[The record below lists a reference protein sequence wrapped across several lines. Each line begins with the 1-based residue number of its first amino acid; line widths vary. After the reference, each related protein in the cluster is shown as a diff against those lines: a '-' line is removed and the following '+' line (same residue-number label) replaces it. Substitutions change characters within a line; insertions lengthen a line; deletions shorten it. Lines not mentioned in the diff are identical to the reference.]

1 MTVEPV
7 MMRMVP
13 NSGPLFLPGPTLCPS
28 AGQRYT
34 SLTHFQHIIISLH
47 WPICNA
53 FGYKVY
59 TEYCIWCIIALCTK
73 CILVCYEKAQPTQ
86 DTVYCKCCVMALMN
100 IVSIV

>member
-13 NSGPLFLPGPTLCPS
+13 NSGPLFLPGPLGWPKVHLTDSLPAYYCKSTL
-28 AGQRYT
+28 AY
-34 SLTHFQHIIISLH
+34 LYV
-47 WPICNA
+47 

-73 CILVCYEKAQPTQ
+73 CILVCYEKEQPTQ
-86 DTVYCKCCVMALMN
+86 DTVYCKCCVMAIMN
-100 IVSIV
+100 VVSIV